1 MPRSIIQETESE
13 YGLPFWEVVRGFAED
28 GHSVHATALLLGYSS
43 DTPFRRLIKRHGVT
57 IEFAGAQESVF
68 QTEARESRRGRAT
81 PALLA
86 ACKIASAHN
95 PVYKRIH
102 YAGQVDTL
110 AGHAKRHGVS
120 VSTARKRYLRN
131 PDPEYVFAPRYHWK
145 NPPKGMGW
153 QNEARLSSQG

>member
-1 MPRSIIQETESE
+1 MPRSIIQETEEE

-28 GHSVHATALLLGYSS
+28 GHSAHATALLLGYSS

-57 IEFAGAQESVF
+57 VEFAGAQESVF
-68 QTEARESRRGRAT
+68 QAEARESRRGRTT

-95 PVYKRIH
+95 PVYKRID

-131 PDPEYVFAPRYHWK
+131 PDPEYVFSRKCYRK
-145 NPPKGMGW
+145 EPPKGMGW
-153 QNEARLSSQG
+153 QKK